1 MRQNIFLGG
10 GPFGSQQVAVLGP
23 TLGQVRSGY
32 QWNRTDRT
40 VESSRYNWTP
50 RPGPTQF
57 RAAPTARPSVVPAAA
72 GGGDIGCYFCANLGG
87 APTYWMSGNQAQ
99 QWNNDRNAGCERVDD
114 KECQR
119 KYSQM
124 QTRQQASIRRTGF
137 NPFSLPSTQV
147 TTSAM
152 APTATSTYAPMM
164 SGRIRVQNPELIG

>member
-32 QWNRTDRT
+32 QWNRT
-40 VESSRYNWTP
+40 VESSRYNLTP
-50 RPGPTQF
+50 RPSQTQF
-57 RAAPTARPSVVPAAA
+57 RTARPSVTPVA
-72 GGGDIGCYFCANLGG
+72 GGSDVGCYFCANLGG

-124 QTRQQASIRRTGF
+124 QTRQQANIRRTGF